1 MRPILTDSAINGVA
15 PARAT
20 ARGLTDPDATEPMQS
35 ILTRGAAWC
44 ANRLPTR
51 LAWIWPP
58 AVIVEAIAQMQQA
71 DSRAIALAGVQLRLG
86 EVRRRLECIERGC
99 PPTC

>member
-1 MRPILTDSAINGVA
+1 MGSRGAAQTA
-15 PARAT
+15 P
-20 ARGLTDPDATEPMQS
+20 GLTDPESPEPMQS
-35 ILTRGAAWC
+35 ILTYGAAWC

-58 AVIVEAIAQMQQA
+58 VVIVEAIRQMQQA

-86 EVRRRLECIERGC
+86 EVRRRLESIERGC
-99 PPTC
+99 PPAS